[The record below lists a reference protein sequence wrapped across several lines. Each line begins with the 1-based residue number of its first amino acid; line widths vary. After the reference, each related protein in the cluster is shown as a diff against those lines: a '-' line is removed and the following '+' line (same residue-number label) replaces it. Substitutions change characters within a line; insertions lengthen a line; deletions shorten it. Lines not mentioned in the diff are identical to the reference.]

1 MGHFGTALSGRFS
14 FARSGWDGI
23 NIGGTL
29 SFRSGLGG
37 RCSFAVDG
45 LGFFFSW
52 DGIYALGRQYLDAW
66 IHTGSCH
73 SDHTLYM
80 MTSTVIGISI

>member
-45 LGFFFSW
+45 LGFFFFFMGR
-52 DGIYALGRQYLDAW
+52 DIYALGRQYLDAW
-66 IHTGSCH
+66 IHTGSC
-73 SDHTLYM
+73 M